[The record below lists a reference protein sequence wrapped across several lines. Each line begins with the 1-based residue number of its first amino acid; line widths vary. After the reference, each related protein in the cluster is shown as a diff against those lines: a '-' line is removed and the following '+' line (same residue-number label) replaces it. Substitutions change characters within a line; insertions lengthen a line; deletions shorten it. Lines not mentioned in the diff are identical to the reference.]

1 MIKVCPQKKAGEK
14 TKIVAACCDFL
25 VGIGQADFFTLS
37 KIRLLPS

>member
-14 TKIVAACCDFL
+14 TKIVAACCDI